1 MELEEDH
8 RFTRRCAWLDSTWWA
23 LDTYPMGRGGRR
35 ERELRCTGSKE
46 GGEGVTGL
54 VDHQSMG
61 LHGRGRVVQGIRVLR
76 RLPLQLAL
84 VAQRTRTTITEK
96 PAQPQHLSIDFPV

>member
-23 LDTYPMGRGGRR
+23 LDTYPMSRGGG
-35 ERELRCTGSKE
+35 ESESCVAPVA
-46 GGEGVTGL
+46 GGGGGTVTDL

-61 LHGRGRVVQGIRVLR
+61 LHRRGRVVQGIRVLR

-96 PAQPQHLSIDFPV
+96 PAQP